1 MAEAEDVITDAA
13 RHASGY
19 AMAWWRRHRPP
30 SRAAAPLQLSELAP
44 RLSLLAGAVF
54 QRDFR
59 LRVAQPAAPPTWL
72 GQMFHPGQAP
82 AHGIALPATDGQDIW
97 LPASLG
103 PGDSVAAATA
113 RYRVLTLQ
121 QAMRAVRGSAA
132 CAPPPPQTLAAA
144 VYLLLEARAADDALA
159 RLLPG
164 MAAPLRALRAEAL
177 ARRPPLTAFAPA
189 LRPLELLARQL
200 LAEDA
205 AIPTQE
211 VESLDSASNDTVA
224 PAGAGAG
231 MLQAGARP
239 RSSDRQA
246 GVPARRADSPP
257 SVLPATAPDHR
268 VPPAAP
274 AEVRLRA
281 DAWTAQLEHAGAAP
295 RGRLLWDD
303 WWSGALLPPADA
315 AAGAARA
322 AEEEEEGAAR
332 GPTRSARLARRPEVR
347 QAAEG
352 EDEAQRQGMLMVQT
366 AQPQEQAE
374 DPFGLQRPTDRADT
388 DAADEYADA
397 LSELAAARLVNRPGR
412 PREVLLSDD
421 PPTPRG
427 AAPAPSAA
435 AGHAAAPR
443 RRRHPEWDY
452 RLDDYNQAGATV
464 LALPAP
470 AGSAQWLE
478 QTLARHA
485 GMLQA
490 IRRRFELLRAEPL
503 RLRQQLDGDGIDL
516 QAWLDCQAER
526 RAGLPLEPRLY
537 SQQRRARRDLAIT
550 LLVDVSGSTDGWIAP
565 GRRVI
570 DVEREALLLVCVA
583 LDGLAERFSVQAFS
597 GEGAQGVVVRDIK
610 RFDERYGPEVAL
622 RIAGLEPEHYTRAGA
637 AVRDAAAGLMAETA
651 AHRLLLLLSDGKPND
666 VDQYDGRY
674 GLEDLRQA
682 VAEARRGGIAPFCL
696 TVDRHGAGYLARVF
710 GAHHYALL
718 PRPELLPAVLL
729 DWLRKLVAR

>member
-1 MAEAEDVITDAA
+1 MAEAEDVITDVA

-30 SRAAAPLQLSELAP
+30 SRAPAPLQLSELAP

-72 GQMFHPGQAP
+72 GQIFHPGQAP
-82 AHGIALPATDGQDIW
+82 AHGLALPATDGQDIW
-97 LPASLG
+97 LPASFG
-103 PGDSVAAATA
+103 PGDSAAAATA

-132 CAPPPPQTLAAA
+132 CAPSPQQTLAAA

-177 ARRPPLTAFAPA
+177 SRRPPLTAFAAP

-200 LAEDA
+200 LADDA
-205 AIPTQE
+205 ALQGSE
-211 VESLDSASNDTVA
+211 VERQDSASIDTVA
-224 PAGAGAG
+224 TAGAG
-231 MLQAGARP
+231 MAQARAQP
-239 RSSDRQA
+239 RASDRQA
-246 GVPARRADSPP
+246 GVPARHADSPP
-257 SVLPATAPDHR
+257 SVSPASAAAPDHR
-268 VPPAAP
+268 VPPAGP
-274 AEVRLRA
+274 AEVRRRA
-281 DAWTAQLEHAGAAP
+281 EVWTAQLERSGAAP

-303 WWSGALLPPADA
+303 WWSGALLPPAA
-315 AAGAARA
+315 ATARA
-322 AEEEEEGAAR
+322 AEQAAEEGAR

-347 QAAEG
+347 QPAAG
-352 EDEAQRQGMLMVQT
+352 EDEAQRQGMLMVQS

-374 DPFGLQRPTDRADT
+374 DPFGLQHPTDRADT
-388 DAADEYADA
+388 NAADEYADA

-412 PREVLLSDD
+412 AREVLLSDD

-427 AAPAPSAA
+427 AAPTPSAA
-435 AGHAAAPR
+435 AGHGAAPL
-443 RRRHPEWDY
+443 RRRHREWDY

-478 QTLARHA
+478 LTLARHA

-490 IRRRFELLRAEPL
+490 IRSRFELLRAEPL

-516 QAWLDCQAER
+516 QAWLDYQAER

-637 AVRDAAAGLMAETA
+637 AVRDASAGLMAETA

-696 TVDRHGAGYLARVF
+696 TVDRHGAGYLAQVF

>member
-1 MAEAEDVITDAA
+1 MAEAEDVITDVA

-72 GQMFHPGQAP
+72 GQMFYPGQAP
-82 AHGIALPATDGQDIW
+82 AHGLALPATDGQDIW
-97 LPASLG
+97 LPASFG
-103 PGDSVAAATA
+103 SGDSVAAAIA
-113 RYRVLTLQ
+113 RYRALTLQ

-132 CAPPPPQTLAAA
+132 CAPPPRQTLAAA

-177 ARRPPLTAFAPA
+177 ARRPPLTAFAPP
-189 LRPLELLARQL
+189 LRPLELLVRQL
-200 LAEDA
+200 LAGDA
-205 AIPTQE
+205 AVQAEE
-211 VESLDSASNDTVA
+211 VDRLDSASIHTVA
-224 PAGAGAG
+224 TAAAG
-231 MLQAGARP
+231 LPQAGAQP
-239 RSSDRQA
+239 RASGPQA

-257 SVLPATAPDHR
+257 SLSAATAAAPDHR
-268 VPPAAP
+268 VPPAGP
-274 AEVRLRA
+274 AQVRLRA
-281 DAWTAQLEHAGAAP
+281 EAWTAQLERAGAAP

-303 WWSGALLPPADA
+303 WWSGALLPPADGA
-315 AAGAARA
+315 AARA
-322 AEEEEEGAAR
+322 AAEEAEEGAAR

-347 QAAEG
+347 QAVEG

-427 AAPAPSAA
+427 IAPAPSAA
-435 AGHAAAPR
+435 AGRGAAPP

-452 RLDDYNQAGATV
+452 RLDGYNQAGATV

-503 RLRQQLDGDGIDL
+503 RLRQQLDGDSIDL

-537 SQQRRARRDLAIT
+537 TQQRRARRDLAIT

-597 GEGAQGVVVRDIK
+597 GEGAHGVVVRDIK
-610 RFDERYGPEVAL
+610 RFDEAYGPEVAL

-637 AVRDAAAGLMAETA
+637 AVRDASAGLMAETA

-696 TVDRHGAGYLARVF
+696 TVDRHGAGYLAQVF